1 MTVEAY
7 WMGKGLDLD
16 ALWNDFDGGA
26 GYIQKVGSSRLHL
39 LRLTF
44 GGHPLNQP
52 LFDHE
57 VIYKTV
63 KGTFHD
69 VKAECFT
76 KEAYDEAAPIFV
88 YRIDRGSGIFE
99 FLGQFDPLMT
109 WVVALGSAAF
119 GYRKLLSVD
128 QEFDE
133 KRLTFIQAKFPNANA
148 SDAQAYMKAWTTF
161 GRRKVLHRLIG
172 LHLEQVELSPLPHIP
187 AQPQALVNMEA
198 IVELPPREKDV

>member
-7 WMGKGLDLD
+7 WMGKDLDLE
-16 ALWNDFDGGA
+16 ALWHDFDNGA
-26 GYIQKVGSSRLHL
+26 GYIHKVNSSRLHL

-44 GGHPLNQP
+44 GGHPLDQP

-76 KEAYDEAAPIFV
+76 KEAYDEAVPIFV

-109 WVVALGSAAF
+109 WVVALGAAAA

-133 KRLTFIQAKFPNANA
+133 KRLAFIRTNFPNASA
-148 SDAQAYMKAWTTF
+148 SDVLAYMKAWTTF
-161 GRRKVLHRLIG
+161 GRRKVLQRLVG
-172 LHLEQVELSPLPHIP
+172 LQLERVELSALPHIP
-187 AQPQALVNMEA
+187 TPPQAIVNMEA
-198 IVELPPREKDV
+198 VVELPPRGKDA

>member
-1 MTVEAY
+1 MTVETY
-7 WMGKGLDLD
+7 WMGKGLDLE
-16 ALWNDFDGGA
+16 ALWHDFDSGT

-76 KEAYDEAAPIFV
+76 GEAYDKAAPIFV

-109 WVVALGSAAF
+109 WVVALGAAAV

-133 KRLTFIQAKFPNANA
+133 KRLAYIRTNFPNASA
-148 SDAQAYMKAWTTF
+148 LEVQAYLKAWTTF
-161 GRRKVLHRLIG
+161 GRRKVLHRLVG
-172 LHLEQVELSPLPHIP
+172 LQLERVELSALPHIP
-187 AQPQALVNMEA
+187 DQPQTLVDMEA
-198 IVELPPREKDV
+198 VVELPPRSKNA

>member
-1 MTVEAY
+1 
-7 WMGKGLDLD
+7 MGKGLDLD
-16 ALWNDFDGGA
+16 SLWRDFDGGA
-26 GYIQKVGSSRLHL
+26 GYIQKVTSSSLHL

-44 GGHPLNQP
+44 GEHPLDQP

-76 KEAYDEAAPIFV
+76 EEAYDDAAPIFV

-109 WVVALGSAAF
+109 WVVALGSAAI
-119 GYRKLLSVD
+119 GYRKILSID

-133 KRLTFIQAKFPNANA
+133 KRLAFIRTNFPNANT
-148 SDAQAYMKAWTTF
+148 SDVQAYMRAWTTF
-161 GRRKVLHRLIG
+161 GRRKVLHRLVG
-172 LHLEQVELSPLPHIP
+172 LHLERVELSSLPYIP
-187 AQPQALVNMEA
+187 AQTQTLVNMEA
-198 IVELPPREKDV
+198 VVELQRR